1 MIAAAALTTRT
12 DTSEGGARLSGTAGA
27 RRTRRGIMAN
37 PVQLAMP
44 LEITDAG
51 ASPSARIG
59 RMERELLAALDG
71 AGAYIV
77 SADQC
82 HFCGAIG
89 TLDGVELDVADDTC
103 VDVSACL
110 ARYQAD
116 DGTSATPQEMR
127 ARREARRRDGIDC
140 GAHNEALDCCDAA
153 ANIVQKRWNAEGN

>member
-1 MIAAAALTTRT
+1 
-12 DTSEGGARLSGTAGA
+12 
-27 RRTRRGIMAN
+27 MAN
-37 PVQLAMP
+37 FVQLAMP
-44 LEITDAG
+44 LEIADAG
-51 ASPSARIG
+51 ESTAARIG
-59 RMERELLAALDG
+59 RMEHELLAALAG

-89 TLDGVELDVADDTC
+89 MLDGVELDIVDDTC
-103 VDVSACL
+103 VDIGACL

-153 ANIVQKRWNAEGN
+153 ASIVKKRWDAEGN